1 MSNETNYICLI
12 VLAPD
17 FITENG
23 NPMVGKNKINKKDH
37 NGLRFRSYT
46 TTRRI

>member
-1 MSNETNYICLI
+1 MNYICLI

-23 NPMVGKNKINKKDH
+23 NPMVGKKIKINKKDH
-37 NGLRFRSYT
+37 KGLWFRSYA